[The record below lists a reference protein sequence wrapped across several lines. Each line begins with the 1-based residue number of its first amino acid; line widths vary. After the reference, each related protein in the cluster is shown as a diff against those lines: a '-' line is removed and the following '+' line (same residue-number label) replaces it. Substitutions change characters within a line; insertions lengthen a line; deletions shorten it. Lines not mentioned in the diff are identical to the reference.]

1 MNKQITDLTHVAG
14 RIMLA
19 LIFVL
24 SGFGKLTSAAATMG
38 YMQAMGVP
46 TLLFWPTVALE
57 LLGGLAIIVGFQ
69 TRLAAL
75 ALAGFCVV
83 SGALFHSNVADQMQM
98 IMLLK
103 NIAMAGGLLLL
114 VSSGSTALALDT
126 ARAKHRD

>member
-1 MNKQITDLTHVAG
+1 MNKQILDLTHVAG
-14 RIMLA
+14 RVMLS
-19 LIFVL
+19 LIFVM
-24 SGFGKLTSAAATMG
+24 SGFGKLTSAEATMG

-57 LLGGLAIIVGFQ
+57 LLAGLAIIAGFQ

-83 SGALFHSNVADQMQM
+83 SGALFHSNFADQIQM
-98 IMLLK
+98 ILFMK

-114 VSSGSTALALDT
+114 VSSGATGMSVDT
-126 ARAKHRD
+126 ARAKAN